1 MPYQKTS
8 LLLLACFI
16 FLFSC
21 KTIAVH
27 DDTSTADLPDDIE
40 LIKIPAGNYS
50 SGRPA
55 TIATIDYD
63 FAMMKY
69 PVTNTQYINYL
80 ITADSMGIIS
90 IDSTGVFGFYNG
102 DKFWAPGIYQLADF
116 TDKFARNGYY
126 PPDIYFTKWRYVDNR
141 KEYYYDHPVTH
152 VTWYGAQAF
161 ASFYN
166 MRLPTTAEWEKAA
179 RANSYFIYPW
189 GNTLFTN
196 VSNYKNSGDPYDNDT
211 TPVWYFSGKNNT
223 KENISPYGLMDM
235 SGNTWEW
242 TDSWWRDS
250 SGKVIK
256 GGSFNS
262 LVHST
267 VNDSIF
273 GHELMTWYETAIG
286 YIPDNFT
293 QDIGFRCVKDISD

>member
-1 MPYQKTS
+1 MPYQKTL

-16 FLFSC
+16 FIFSC
-21 KTIAVH
+21 KTIAIH

-55 TIATIDYD
+55 IIATIDYD

-102 DKFWAPGIYQLADF
+102 DKFWAPGIYQFADF

-179 RANSYFIYPW
+179 RANSILSIHGEIHYLLTFQIIKI
-189 GNTLFTN
+189 
-196 VSNYKNSGDPYDNDT
+196 V
-211 TPVWYFSGKNNT
+211 
-223 KENISPYGLMDM
+223 
-235 SGNTWEW
+235 
-242 TDSWWRDS
+242 
-250 SGKVIK
+250 VI
-256 GGSFNS
+256 
-262 LVHST
+262 
-267 VNDSIF
+267 
-273 GHELMTWYETAIG
+273 LMTMIQHPSG
-286 YIPDNFT
+286 
-293 QDIGFRCVKDISD
+293 ISVEIIIQKKTSVPMD